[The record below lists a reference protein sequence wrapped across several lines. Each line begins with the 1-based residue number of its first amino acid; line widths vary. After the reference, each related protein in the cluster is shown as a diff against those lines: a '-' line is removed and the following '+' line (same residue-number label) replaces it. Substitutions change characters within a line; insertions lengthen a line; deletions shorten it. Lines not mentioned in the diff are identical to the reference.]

1 LYVLALE
8 RMPAKDRTRFL
19 RSYGRGSLTTK
30 KDVAT
35 VRDLLRRY
43 VLAEM
48 ERRIEANLAAAR
60 KALDRLPRKDPEARE
75 VLEALLDAQRGR
87 VR

>member
-1 LYVLALE
+1 
-8 RMPAKDRTRFL
+8 
-19 RSYGRGSLTTK
+19 
-30 KDVAT
+30 
-35 VRDLLRRY
+35 
-43 VLAEM
+43 M

-75 VLEALLDAQRGR
+75 VLEVLVDAQRAR